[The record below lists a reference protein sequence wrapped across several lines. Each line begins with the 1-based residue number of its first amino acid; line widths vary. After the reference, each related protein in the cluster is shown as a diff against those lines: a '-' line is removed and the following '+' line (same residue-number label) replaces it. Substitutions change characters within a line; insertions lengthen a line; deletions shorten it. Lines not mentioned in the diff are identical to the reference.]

1 MFNLLNKKQN
11 AVNTNDA
18 VDVIEQIYGGITT
31 YHLCTVSDT
40 KLYDHFMEM
49 ASRLVDT
56 DEDAACTV
64 IELAADFAREFPE
77 IAKGDAVLIINSDD
91 DVVFTNN
98 KFEA

>member
-18 VDVIEQIYGGITT
+18 VDVIELIYGGKTT

-56 DEDAACTV
+56 DEGAACDV
-64 IELAADFAREFPE
+64 FELASTFAREFPK
-77 IAKGDAVLIINSDD
+77 ITQQDAEHIINSD